1 MIEPLKHL
9 ITIEDLT
16 KDQILEFLKLGKFFK
31 DKIQSGTKRFPIL
44 NGKTVVALFYE
55 ASTRTR
61 GSFEIA
67 AKQLGADFVF
77 MSADASTSVSK
88 GESLLDTAKNLEA
101 MNPDF
106 LVLRHSCSG
115 APQQLVNRVKIPLI
129 NAGDGF
135 HEHPTQALLDAL
147 TIQEQ
152 FGTIKGLNITIIG
165 DIAHSRVARSNI
177 HLLKKMGAKVTVSGP
192 ATLLPPEV
200 ESMGVAST
208 TNIEKAVSGADV
220 VMMLRIQFERQ
231 NAKQIPST
239 SEYFRFYGLHEKN
252 ASHLNQN
259 SIIMHPGP
267 LNRGVEISPEVA
279 DGEHSVILNQVTNGV
294 AIRMAVLTILSG
306 YNWEKNFS

>member
-1 MIEPLKHL
+1 MTKPLQHL
-9 ITIEDLT
+9 IAIEDLT
-16 KDQILEFLKLGKFFK
+16 KDQIVEFLKLGKIFK
-31 DKIQSGTKRFPIL
+31 DQIQNGIKRFPIL
-44 NGKTVVALFYE
+44 SGKTVVALFYE
-55 ASTRTR
+55 PSTRTR

-88 GESLLDTAKNLEA
+88 GESLIDTARNLEA

-106 LVLRHSCSG
+106 LVLRHACSG
-115 APQQLVNRVKIPLI
+115 APQQLLNKVKIPLV

-147 TIQEQ
+147 TIQEH
-152 FGTIKGLNITIIG
+152 FGSIQGLKVTIIG

-177 HLLKKMGAKVTVSGP
+177 HLLKKMGARVTVAGP
-192 ATLLPPEV
+192 ATLLPPKV
-200 ESMGVAST
+200 EAMGVFST
-208 TNIEKAVSGADV
+208 TEIRKAVTGADV

-239 SEYFRFYGLHEKN
+239 AEYFRFYGLHEKN
-252 ASHLNQN
+252 ANHLSRR

-306 YNWEKNFS
+306 YNWEKNFQ